1 MPINAN
7 DDNLLD
13 LNTYLNNNPKKSDG
27 TALKLLFMKDIINCL
42 HRGTFLQQPGC
53 PLGYVQRAL

>member
-13 LNTYLNNNPKKSDG
+13 LNAYLNNNPKKSDG
-27 TALKLLFMKDIINCL
+27 TTLKLPFM
-42 HRGTFLQQPGC
+42 
-53 PLGYVQRAL
+53 